1 MTQSYDADQMTRRI
15 VTALDDLPVPDEPTG
30 FTAKAKSSFVSEP
43 RMIAA
48 TALLL
53 LLIATVTSPAFQRA
67 AAELS
72 RYIERIEFGRPR
84 WVGYYLESTN
94 FGAIDRTTRLR
105 FASSDSQ
112 PDPSIVM
119 ISDSTLSHGQ
129 WSPDGERIT
138 VSAGSQLYVGDRS
151 GRIRPVADVGGR
163 GVGQSGW
170 IGNDKL
176 WAIEADWPRG
186 LFVQVDLKTGTV
198 ERLPL
203 DDLRGDLVVSPD
215 GRWGAMNPNEGG
227 CDTFATLFN
236 FATRETLEVLDGRG
250 RPASLSFGG
259 FLRDGRILVQQCD
272 RAAGTVEL
280 YVGAPGDRPDLIA
293 AVPIA
298 VRYPS
303 VAYNDSTDEILVI
316 ASSPNAPQDA
326 YVFDPTGH
334 LLRTPHL
341 PQFGRDGEGFLGTLS
356 RDGRSLGFV
365 ANDPNGSSLG
375 ARAGV
380 VDLTSGEVT
389 YLCDAGC
396 WFLLLR

>member
-1 MTQSYDADQMTRRI
+1 MTQPYDDDQITRRI
-15 VTALDDLPVPDEPTG
+15 VTALDALPVPNEPTG
-30 FTAKAKSSFVSEP
+30 FTATTKSWFVSEQ
-43 RMIAA
+43 RMIVA
-48 TALLL
+48 TALVL
-53 LLIATVTSPAFQRA
+53 LLIATVTSPPFQRA

-72 RYIERIEFGRPR
+72 RYTERIEFGRPR

-94 FGAIDRTTRLR
+94 MGAIDRTTRLR
-105 FASSDSQ
+105 FDSSDSQ
-112 PDPSIVM
+112 PHPSIVM
-119 ISDSTLSHGQ
+119 VGDSTLSHGQ

-163 GVGQSGW
+163 LVAQSGW
-170 IGNDKL
+170 IGNDKM
-176 WAIEADWPRG
+176 WALVAGGP
-186 LFVQVDLKTGTV
+186 FVTVDLKSGAV

-203 DDLRGDLVVSPD
+203 DGLRGDLVVSPD

-236 FATRETLEVLDGRG
+236 FATRETLEVIDGRG

-272 RAAGTVEL
+272 HVAGTVEL

-293 AVPIA
+293 AVPITL
-298 VRYPS
+298 RKPS

-316 ASSPNAPQDA
+316 ASSPDAPQDA

-334 LLRTPHL
+334 LIRRPHL
-341 PQFGRDGEGFLGTLS
+341 PQFAREGPGFFATLS
-356 RDGRSLGFV
+356 RDGMSLGFV
-365 ANDPNGSSLG
+365 ANEFSAGP
-375 ARAGV
+375 RAGV
-380 VDLTSGEVT
+380 IDLTSGRVT

-396 WFLLLR
+396 WYLLVR